1 MASTKHLV
9 RTAFMHIETVTGIKP
24 HAVSLSTSDVI
35 VPFKKSRLFFVG
47 TLERE

>member
-9 RTAFMHIETVTGIKP
+9 RTDFTHIETVTGIKP

-35 VPFKKSRLFFVG
+35 VPFKKIPTLFVG